1 VKLRNWLMALGLC
14 ALVLG
19 GRQAVL
25 GDDKTKKGAA
35 TFTVLEGVARDA
47 AQAQALA
54 WLRQAAQ
61 PDAGMVQRFEAL
73 WKNADRSALDC
84 LADTFGLA
92 NADAA
97 RLMAEA
103 RDPQSPAPTAVPAL
117 FSDKKQSDFLRANLS
132 LAYARALSNRRVHEE
147 ALEVLKTTDPAKVVD
162 PAAYLFHRA
171 VCEHALLQKDQAER
185 TIDRLLQDAVDAPER
200 YKTVAALIMLDM
212 RTWKTKDLAEIA
224 RKMDNVERRLELAR
238 GGPAT
243 QAMQK
248 DIVLRLDELIKK
260 LENKAKKPGNGNGG
274 GCPDGS
280 SPSPGNGPPGSNPSN
295 PLPDSQT
302 GGAQGSGQV
311 DMAKLRQLAQGWG
324 QLPEVERTRV
334 IQQLTR
340 GMSSKHREAIV
351 NYFKNVANSQ
361 K

>member
-1 VKLRNWLMALGLC
+1 MALGVC
-14 ALVLG
+14 ALLLG

-25 GDDKTKKGAA
+25 GDDKTKKGAS

-47 AQAQALA
+47 AQAKALA
-54 WLRQAAQ
+54 WLKQAAK
-61 PDAGMVQRFEAL
+61 PDAGMLQRFEAL

-84 LADTFGLA
+84 LADTFGLG

-97 RLMAEA
+97 NLMAEA
-103 RDPQSPAPTAVPAL
+103 RDPLAPAPTAVPAI
-117 FSDKKQSDFLRANLS
+117 FADKKLPEFFRANLS
-132 LAYARALSNRRVHEE
+132 LAFARALSNRRVHEE
-147 ALEVLKTTDPAKVVD
+147 ALEVLKTTDPAQVID

-171 VCEHALLQKDQAER
+171 VCEHALLKKDLAER

-224 RKMDNVERRLELAR
+224 RKMDNVERRLQLAR

-243 QAMQK
+243 QGMQK

-260 LENKAKKPGNGNGG
+260 LENKAKKPGNSNGG

-280 SPSPGNGPPGSNPSN
+280 CPNPGSTPGSNPTN
-295 PLPDSQT
+295 PLPDSQI
-302 GGAQGSGQV
+302 GGASGTGQI
-311 DMAKLRQLAQGWG
+311 DQAKLRQLAQGWG

-340 GMSSKHREAIV
+340 GMSSKHREAII
-351 NYFKNVANSQ
+351 NYFKNVANAQ

>member
-1 VKLRNWLMALGLC
+1 VKLRTCLTALGLC
-14 ALVLG
+14 ALLLG

-25 GDDKTKKGAA
+25 GDDKTKKDAT

-47 AQAQALA
+47 AQSQALT
-54 WLRQAAQ
+54 WLKQAGNA
-61 PDAGMVQRFEAL
+61 DMKERFEAI
-73 WKNADRSALDC
+73 WKNADRSTLDC

-92 NADAA
+92 NGDAA
-97 RLMAEA
+97 KLMSEA
-103 RDPQSPAPTAVPAL
+103 RDPLAPAPTAVPAL
-117 FSDKKQSDFLRANLS
+117 FSDKKHSDFFRANLS

-147 ALEVLKTTDPAKVVD
+147 ALEVLKTTDPTKVAD

-171 VCEHALLQKDQAER
+171 VCEHALLKKDQAER
-185 TIDRLLQDAVDAPER
+185 SIDRLLQDALDAPER

-212 RTWKTKDLAEIA
+212 RTWKSKDLAEVA

-238 GGPAT
+238 GGPVT

-280 SPSPGNGPPGSNPSN
+280 CPNPGNTPGSNPSN
-295 PLPDSQT
+295 PLPDSQV
-302 GGAQGSGQV
+302 GGATGPGQI
-311 DMAKLRQLAQGWG
+311 DQAKLRQLAQGWG

-340 GMSSKHREAIV
+340 GMSSKHREAII

>member
-1 VKLRNWLMALGLC
+1 MKLRICLMALGLC

-19 GRQAVL
+19 GRQAAL

-35 TFTVLEGVARDA
+35 TFTILEGAPRDA
-47 AQAQALA
+47 VQAQALA
-54 WLRQAAQ
+54 WLKAAKGD
-61 PDAGMVQRFEAL
+61 PATLQRFEAV
-73 WKNADRSALDC
+73 WKNADRSTLDC
-84 LADTFGLA
+84 LADTFGLT

-97 RLMAEA
+97 KLMAQA
-103 RDPQSPAPTAVPAL
+103 RDPLAPAPTAVPAL
-117 FSDKKQSDFLRANLS
+117 FNDKKLPEFFRSNLG
-132 LAYARALSNRRVHEE
+132 LAFARALSNRRVHEE
-147 ALEVLKTTDPAKVVD
+147 ALEVLKVTDPAKVVD

-212 RTWKTKDLAEIA
+212 RTWKSKDLAEVA
-224 RKMDNVERRLELAR
+224 RKMNNVERRLELAR
-238 GGPAT
+238 GGQVT

-280 SPSPGNGPPGSNPSN
+280 QPGDGNGPPGSNPSN
-295 PLPDSQT
+295 PLPDSRT
-302 GGAQGSGQV
+302 GGAAGSGAV
-311 DMAKLRQLAQGWG
+311 DPAKLRKLAEGWG
-324 QLPEVERTRV
+324 QMPEVERTRV

-340 GMSSKHREAIV
+340 GMSSKHREAII
-351 NYFKNVANSQ
+351 NYFKNIANAQ